1 MNATL
6 DRGMVKWAPYQSLVE
21 QATSLAFMRRQ
32 KAKVAKPQLSNEA
45 AEEINEILV
54 DYCDEEVTAKYWRDG
69 FFYEATG
76 PISRIDTVFRYLVIG
91 ETKIELRSLVAL
103 TRD

>member
-1 MNATL
+1 MNGTL

-32 KAKVAKPQLSNEA
+32 KAKVAKPLLSNEA

-54 DYCDEEVTAKYWRDG
+54 DYSEEPVQVKYWRDG
-69 FFYEATG
+69 CVYEKRGT
-76 PISRIDTVFRYLVIG
+76 ISRIDTVFRYLVIG
-91 ETKIELRSLVAL
+91 EERIELRSLVAL
-103 TRD
+103 TRE